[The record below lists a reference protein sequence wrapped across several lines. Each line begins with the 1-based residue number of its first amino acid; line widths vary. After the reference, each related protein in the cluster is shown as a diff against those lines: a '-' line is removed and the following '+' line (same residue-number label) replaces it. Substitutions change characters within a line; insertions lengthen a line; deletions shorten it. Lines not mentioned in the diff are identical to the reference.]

1 MTTTMV
7 AGRYRLGEV
16 LGRGGMADVHRA
28 TDTVLAR
35 EVAVKLLRS
44 TADQASDRARF
55 TAEARTLAGLS
66 HRGLVTVLDAGVDD
80 EHPFLVMEL
89 VEGPTLGARLADGPL
104 PAPEAARVGQQVADA
119 LSYAHGRG
127 VVHRDVKPGN
137 VLLAPDG
144 RVKLADFGIARLIGD
159 TVRHTQT
166 GTAVGTA
173 AYLAPEQ
180 VRGEELD
187 TSVDVWSL
195 GLVLLE
201 ALTGE
206 RAYPGSPTESAMARL
221 HRPPPVP
228 ADLPPGWSDLLR
240 AMTAADPAARP
251 STAQVAARLG
261 ALRQGPPSGP
271 PGPPPY
277 VEPARTAVLTA
288 PVASLGSPP
297 PARPPGPATPPPPP
311 LHPPTGGP
319 GRPRRGPGA
328 RLAALEPHQKGLAGA
343 LAGIVLLL
351 VVAALASTGSA
362 ETPAEVDPAPGDVP
376 ARLQSPLED
385 LHDAVGEAGR

>member
-1 MTTTMV
+1 MV

-66 HRGLVTVLDAGVDD
+66 HRGLVTVLDAGVDE

-104 PAPEAARVGQQVADA
+104 PAAEAARIGQQVADA

-251 STAQVAARLG
+251 STAQVAARLS
-261 ALRQGPPSGP
+261 ALRQGPPAGP

-277 VEPARTAVLTA
+277 VEPAPTAVLTA
-288 PVASLGSPP
+288 PVAS
-297 PARPPGPATPPPPP
+297 PGPPPPP
-311 LHPPTGGP
+311 LHPPTGAA

-343 LAGIVLLL
+343 LGGIVLLL
-351 VVAALASTGSA
+351 VVAAFASTGSA
-362 ETPAEVDPAPGDVP
+362 GDPAEVEPVPDDVP
-376 ARLQSPLED
+376 ARLLSPLQD

>member
-1 MTTTMV
+1 MV

-66 HRGLVTVLDAGVDD
+66 HRGLVTVLDAGVDE

-89 VEGPTLGARLADGPL
+89 VEGTTLGARLADGPL
-104 PAPEAARVGQQVADA
+104 PAAEAARIGQQVADA

-251 STAQVAARLG
+251 STAQVAARLS
-261 ALRQGPPSGP
+261 ALRQGPPAGP

-277 VEPARTAVLTA
+277 VEPAPTAVLTA
-288 PVASLGSPP
+288 PVAS
-297 PARPPGPATPPPPP
+297 PGPPPPP
-311 LHPPTGGP
+311 LHPPTGAA

-343 LAGIVLLL
+343 LGGIVLLL
-351 VVAALASTGSA
+351 VVAAFASTGSA
-362 ETPAEVDPAPGDVP
+362 GDPAEVEPVPDDVP
-376 ARLQSPLED
+376 ARLQSPLQD

>member
-1 MTTTMV
+1 MV

-66 HRGLVTVLDAGVDD
+66 HRGLVTVLDAGVDE

-104 PAPEAARVGQQVADA
+104 PAAEAARIGQQVADA

-261 ALRQGPPSGP
+261 ALRQGPPAGP

-277 VEPARTAVLTA
+277 VEPAPTAVLTA
-288 PVASLGSPP
+288 PVAS
-297 PARPPGPATPPPPP
+297 PGPPPPP
-311 LHPPTGGP
+311 LHPPTGAA

-343 LAGIVLLL
+343 LGGIVLLL
-351 VVAALASTGSA
+351 VVAAFASTGSA
-362 ETPAEVDPAPGDVP
+362 GDPAEVEPVPDDVP
-376 ARLQSPLED
+376 ARLQSPLQD